1 MRTMHKLSL
10 TALVVLGLLWSC
22 KHDIPYADN
31 GNVNP
36 PDPAA
41 SCDPDSVY
49 FVNQIQPIISSNCTM
64 SGCHDAASHKE
75 GVVLTTY
82 SQIIRYV
89 QPGNAG
95 SSKLYRVMKKTGGDR
110 MPPPPMAPI
119 SATQLALIEKWI
131 NQGALNNNCV
141 AACDTSQFTFSAVV
155 KPIMDSRC
163 VGCHNPS
170 SAGGGIDLSSYTGV
184 KTMAQTG
191 QLMGSITGQSGY
203 SPMPRNSSRLSD
215 CQITQIQKWVDAGA
229 LNN

>member
-1 MRTMHKLSL
+1 
-10 TALVVLGLLWSC
+10 
-22 KHDIPYADN
+22 
-31 GNVNP
+31 
-36 PDPAA
+36 
-41 SCDPDSVY
+41 
-49 FVNQIQPIISSNCTM
+49 M